1 MMRNDNIKFW
11 NSAEQFLLGGI
22 APELAVIVPPEGAG
36 ASPHDTTTVSS
47 LITLT
52 GTSKGND

>member
-1 MMRNDNIKFW
+1 MMRNDTINFW

-22 APELAVIVPPEGAG
+22 ASELAVTFAAWRCRGVATQHEA
-36 ASPHDTTTVSS
+36 VSS
-47 LITLT
+47 FITLI

>member
-1 MMRNDNIKFW
+1 MIRNDTINFW

-22 APELAVIVPPEGAG
+22 ASELAVTFPAWRRR
-36 ASPHDTTTVSS
+36 ASLHNTTTVSS

-52 GTSKGND
+52 ETSKGND

>member
-1 MMRNDNIKFW
+1 MTRNDTINFR

-22 APELAVIVPPEGAG
+22 ASELAVTFPAWSRT
-36 ASPHDTTTVSS
+36 ASGYNTTTVSS

>member
-1 MMRNDNIKFW
+1 MMRNYTINFW

-22 APELAVIVPPEGAG
+22 ASELAVTFPAWRCR
-36 ASPHDTTTVSS
+36 ASPHNTTTVSS
-47 LITLT
+47 LIILT